1 MAYCRWSSDDYQC
14 DIYAYE
20 SDCGGFSIRVANY
33 RFQFSEPL
41 PPAVDMSDTQA
52 FVERHNKVLE
62 MLHKAR
68 RTQINLSRDGQSF
81 DVTTSTEAVKL
92 LESLRDEGYRVP
104 DYAIQALR
112 EEYYLAC

>member
-20 SDCGGFSIRVANY
+20 SDCGGFCINVAKY
-33 RFQFSEPL
+33 RRHFSEPL
-41 PPAVDMSDTQA
+41 PPAVDISNTKA
-52 FVERHNKVLE
+52 FMERHNKVME
-62 MLHKAR
+62 MLRSADSR
-68 RTQINLSRDGQSF
+68 QINLSRDGQRFSLDTAF
-81 DVTTSTEAVKL
+81 EAVEL